1 MEFESPWLVAHLAVG
16 PLIFILAKVFRLWP
30 PKQINYL
37 YGYRTPRS
45 MRNQDTWDEAQRYS
59 THMMQ
64 YAALATI
71 AFQVVAVRVWPD
83 ERSILASVAFL
94 VVALLATIAA
104 TERHLKA
111 TFDEDGK
118 RKFPS

>member
-1 MEFESPWLVAHLAVG
+1 MEVESPWLVVHLAVG
-16 PLIFILAKVFRLWP
+16 PLVFILAKVFQLWP
-30 PKQINYL
+30 PRKINHV

-59 THMMQ
+59 TRMLQ

-83 ERSILASVAFL
+83 EWSILASVAFL
-94 VVALLATIAA
+94 VVALLATIVA

-118 RKFPS
+118 RKFYC